1 MLGLVIQK
9 GQGGLCRQRQQVK
22 ECHVNINYTK
32 KVEVTASFFF
42 LKVMLLRRNTQTS
55 EESRTTLLT
64 QK

>member
-32 KVEVTASFFF
+32 KVEVTPSFFF
-42 LKVMLLRRNTQTS
+42 LKLCFCEEILKRVRSPELLY
-55 EESRTTLLT
+55 
-64 QK
+64 